1 MTNSIKNVQESNQ
14 PVNCPEC
21 TSTHLA
27 DRPQE
32 GCSVCLDCGF
42 VISAETAKVKITEL
56 QKRQRSVSRHTR
68 SRLLVR
74 EKDTACEHLADIL
87 EQWNQV
93 TIGGATEKNLVLALK
108 HMTKNAIDLSL
119 PKVVLEKAAIVYK
132 KIVEKKLVKGRSM
145 RALAATAVYI
155 GCKQC
160 GIAITTKRVAS
171 VSKTSQRKI
180 TRFYRLI
187 ANQIDITVEQT
198 SISIYAKD
206 LSKGLQISE
215 RTMATMEK
223 LCEVLQRSKL
233 FVGKD
238 PTGIA
243 CAAIYVA
250 AVLNGEKRTQRE
262 IAEVARIT
270 EQTIRARYREIEN
283 SIDFEM
289 CL

>member
-1 MTNSIKNVQESNQ
+1 MTNSIKNIQKTRRQ
-14 PVNCPEC
+14 QNCPEC
-21 TSTHLA
+21 KSTHLA

-32 GCSVCLDCGF
+32 ECSVCLDCGF
-42 VISAETAKVKITEL
+42 VISAETAEMKITEQ
-56 QKRQRSVSRHTR
+56 QKRQRSASCHTQ
-68 SRLLVR
+68 SGLSIR
-74 EKDTACEHLADIL
+74 EKNTVGENLIDIL

-93 TIGGATEKNLVLALK
+93 KIRDATEKNLALALQYV
-108 HMTKNAIDLSL
+108 TKTAIDLSV
-119 PKVVLEKAAIVYK
+119 PRVVLEKASLVYRR
-132 KIVEKKLVKGRSM
+132 IIEKRLVKGRSM

-160 GIAITTKRVAS
+160 GIAVTTKRVAN
-171 VSKTSQRKI
+171 VSKISPRRI
-180 TRFYRLI
+180 TRFYRLV
-187 ANQIDITVEQT
+187 AKQINITLEPA

-206 LSKGLQISE
+206 LSKKLQVSE

-223 LCEVLQRSKL
+223 LAEVLQRSKF

-250 AVLNGEKRTQRE
+250 TVLNGEKRTQRE

-270 EQTIRARYREIEN
+270 EQTIRARCREIEN
-283 SIDFEM
+283 SINFKM
-289 CL
+289 SL